1 MAGQDRC
8 AFLRGEVRKPG
19 LIRHRIEYH
28 GTIVAF
34 FTRRIVFFFLCIF
47 AIRRFSPIMR
57 VIHRMFRR
65 KYKYF
70 SSIGSGDLNVIIIPA
85 NLKYKFQYN
94 VYLENISQTERTSAL
109 IVLR

>member
-28 GTIVAF
+28 GTIVAL
-34 FTRRIVFFFLCIF
+34 FTRRIVFFFLSVDF
-47 AIRRFSPIMR
+47 LPIMR
-57 VIHRMFRR
+57 VIYRMFRR

-109 IVLR
+109 IVSLIVLR

>member
-28 GTIVAF
+28 GTIVAL

-47 AIRRFSPIMR
+47 VVDFLPIMR

-70 SSIGSGDLNVIIIPA
+70 SSIGSGDLNVIIISA